1 VAAGLSV
8 APEPSDAPGRAQRAT
23 PARTATPVAVAAD
36 WLACSA
42 RLVHERRAWLTDLDA
57 AIGDGDHGI
66 NLDRGLAAVLADLES
81 GAMPADDVAGLLS
94 AAGRRVLGLVG
105 GASGAL
111 YGRALMTAGSR
122 LAGLGAD
129 DRQDRRRM
137 TEVALAGAVDGI
149 AALGRAVRGDKT
161 MLDALL
167 PALEALRA
175 ARPDEPD
182 AVVMARVAAAAE
194 AGAEA
199 TIPLVAR
206 KGRASYLGERSVG
219 HLDPGAA
226 SSALLVR
233 CLANAVAASAD
244 GHERGETPVT

>member
-1 VAAGLSV
+1 VAEGLSV
-8 APEPSDAPGRAQRAT
+8 APEPSAAPGQPPRGT
-23 PARTATPVAVAAD
+23 PAPRATPVAVAAD

-81 GAMPADDVAGLLS
+81 GAMPADDVGGLLA
-94 AAGRRVLGLVG
+94 AAGRRILGLVG

-111 YGRALMTAGSR
+111 YGRALMTAGAR
-122 LAGLGAD
+122 LGALD
-129 DRQDRRRM
+129 PDAQLDRRQM
-137 TEVALAGAVDGI
+137 TEAALAGAVDGI
-149 AALGRAVRGDKT
+149 AALGHAVRGDKT

-167 PALEALRA
+167 PALDALRA
-175 ARPDEPD
+175 AQPDEPD

-194 AGAEA
+194 AGAQA
-199 TIPLVAR
+199 TVPLVAR

-233 CLANAVAASAD
+233 CLANAVAASVD
-244 GHERGETPVT
+244 RHEGVEPAAR